1 MKTTRDSTR
10 KGAAVDAG
18 PPDFECLDTEQ
29 VSPDT
34 QAKALAEGNRPLA
47 LLGYLLLGAYLGVV
61 FVQAEVV
68 SWFRIQEMFRFQS
81 FHMYGIIG
89 AAVLVAGIS
98 IQVIKRTGAR
108 TVWGDPIVLEDKEWG
123 SGAGRGAR
131 YWLGGTIFGLGWGL
145 LGACP
150 GPIFALIGAGFPVLV
165 VALLSAMLGA
175 WSYGALRSYLPH

>member
-1 MKTTRDSTR
+1 MTMTNHGSRDHR
-10 KGAAVDAG
+10 
-18 PPDFECLDTEQ
+18 
-29 VSPDT
+29 SPDT
-34 QAKALAEGNRPLA
+34 LSRSEAVSGDATPKPPDRRGLEGVPHPLA
-47 LLGYLLLGAYLGVV
+47 FLGYVLIGMLLGVV
-61 FVQAEVV
+61 FIQSEVV
-68 SWFRIQEMFRFQS
+68 SWYRIQEMFRFQS

-150 GPIFALIGAGFPVLV
+150 GPIFALIGAGFPVLII
-165 VALLSAMLGA
+165 ALLSAMLGA
-175 WSYGALRSYLPH
+175 WSYGALRSHLPH